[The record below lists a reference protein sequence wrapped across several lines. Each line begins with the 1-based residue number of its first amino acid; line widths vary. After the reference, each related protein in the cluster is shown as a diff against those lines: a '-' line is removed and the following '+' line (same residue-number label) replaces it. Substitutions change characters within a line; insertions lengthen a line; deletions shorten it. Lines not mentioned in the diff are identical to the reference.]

1 MIHTAGRMGTKK
13 ARFNFFFMGI
23 FFAVMTFFYAVLL
36 PMQAE
41 IAALHQ
47 TLAAEKSKLAAIDFF
62 LTAHPN
68 VAEYE
73 QEINGKLMAVN
84 RKLPD
89 DAALGEFIQMIEVA
103 AVKANVIILEIKP
116 QKDIHED
123 VYTEL
128 PLKLSVKGDYW
139 QTLLFY
145 RQLEMLD
152 RFNCVKKFSVKAEEG
167 SLLCEIMVSIFY
179 YKEVKLSEK
188 QENHS
193 EVSNHNDE

>member
-1 MIHTAGRMGTKK
+1 MIHTVGRMGTQKV
-13 ARFNFFFMGI
+13 RLNFFFLGL
-23 FFAVMTFFYAVLL
+23 FSSVVAFFYAVLL

-41 IAALHQ
+41 IEMLHH
-47 TLAAEKSKLAAIDFF
+47 TLAAEKSRLAAIDYF

-73 QEINGKLMAVN
+73 QEINGRLMTAN
-84 RKLPD
+84 RRLPD
-89 DAALGEFIQMIEVA
+89 EVALGEFIQMIEAA
-103 AVKANVIILEIKP
+103 AVQAKVIILEIKP

-123 VYTEL
+123 VYMEL

-139 QTLLFY
+139 QVLLFC
-145 RQLEMLD
+145 RQLELMD
-152 RFNCVKKFSVKAEEG
+152 RFNCIKKFSVKAEAD
-167 SLLCEIMVSIFY
+167 SLLCEIMMSIFY
-179 YKEVKLSEK
+179 YREVKLSEK